1 MRFGKKLALAMIRD
15 AGEAPY
21 VSQKALKHVLVGL
34 EKLCK
39 LYSDQEAIIAESR
52 MDREELVTYINMER
66 AKYGLSA
73 RDSIMDVMEVVD
85 RDAEFFR
92 ILVDDVVQLRRYVEA
107 CEADIMEAVN
117 EWLEAATSE
126 GLIQSTVRR
135 SHSSSKA
142 LAENP
147 SDDQIS
153 VQSEA
158 IEILNEFSRI
168 QQYADVNTAAI
179 NKLIARR
186 NKNVPE
192 CFWSVDAFPEL
203 GQILTNDSRDL
214 ASVVELVANLTNQP
228 CGTGTHTAGPST
240 PSISLGTPR

>member
-1 MRFGKKLALAMIRD
+1 MIRD

-107 CEADIMEAVN
+107 CEADKRGRLGREA
-117 EWLEAATSE
+117 EPYPQRALLSD
-126 GLIQSTVRR
+126 
-135 SHSSSKA
+135 A
-142 LAENP
+142 LAAAAAAQLTPEERAGLSGP
-147 SDDQIS
+147 AIGAALRERRLAAV
-153 VQSEA
+153 VQVRA
-158 IEILNEFSRI
+158 
-168 QQYADVNTAAI
+168 QAKTQA
-179 NKLIARR
+179 
-186 NKNVPE
+186 
-192 CFWSVDAFPEL
+192 
-203 GQILTNDSRDL
+203 
-214 ASVVELVANLTNQP
+214 
-228 CGTGTHTAGPST
+228 
-240 PSISLGTPR
+240 